1 MNRLDAEVPACTS
14 DSVFAAIELS
24 STAWVIALYLPT
36 RRKISL
42 ARVASGDIDRLVEV
56 LERARETSRVE
67 GPFLN
72 PPNLSQSIYKCGR
85 QTGMDQQI
93 PRTG

>member
-67 GPFLN
+67 GAVEP
-72 PPNLSQSIYKCGR
+72 
-85 QTGMDQQI
+85 QI
-93 PRTG
+93 LTCRGSHLLR